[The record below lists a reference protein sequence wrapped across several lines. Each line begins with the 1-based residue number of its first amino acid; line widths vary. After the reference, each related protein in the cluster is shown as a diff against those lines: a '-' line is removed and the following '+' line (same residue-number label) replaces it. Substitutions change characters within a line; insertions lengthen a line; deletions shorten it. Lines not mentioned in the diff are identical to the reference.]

1 MNKTR
6 SLPVEKQACTRLVAA
21 WSPLSLCHRP
31 TTPEQTYS
39 TLYKGK
45 VKREYNIIFLHKGI
59 KERRKKDKVVGGM
72 AWHGQSILAKCNGSV
87 VFFV

>member
-31 TTPEQTYS
+31 TTPEHTCS
-39 TLYKGK
+39 TLNTKGK
-45 VKREYNIIFLHKGI
+45 SRREYNIFLHKGI
-59 KERRKKDKVVGGM
+59 KERRKKDKVVEGM
-72 AWHGQSILAKCNGSV
+72 AWHGQSILAKCNIAA
-87 VFFV
+87 